1 MYDVIVLGVGGIGSA
16 ALYYLAQRGAKV
28 LGIERFTPP
37 HDRGSSHGE
46 TRIIRKAYF
55 EHPDYVPLLHRAYKL
70 WSDLEAQ
77 TGKRLY
83 QPVGLLEV
91 GPPQGMLIPGV
102 LQSAQTHD
110 LELDLLSSEDFR
122 ARFPGFRLPEG
133 YQAVFERDAGFLYVE
148 ECVRTYVQE
157 AQRQGAQLC
166 VGESIQDWRI
176 ENGIAIVDT
185 DVNRYTARRLV
196 VCPGAWAVNLL
207 SALKV
212 PLRVVRKH
220 LYWFQNQDARLRAEN
235 GGPAFFYETPWGC
248 YYGFPQINEL
258 GVKAARHSGGE
269 AVVDP
274 LEVDRSSDP
283 VDQSQVQMFL
293 RTHLPGVSQTT
304 THHAVCMY
312 TLTPDEHF
320 LVDRHPDYPQ
330 VSFAAGLSGHGF
342 KFAPVLG
349 EILLQFT
356 MDDGSCH
363 PIEFL
368 GVNRFRNN

>member
-70 WSDLEAQ
+70 WSDLETQ

-102 LQSAQTHD
+102 LQSAQTHN
-110 LELDLLSSEDFR
+110 LELDLLSSEDFH
-122 ARFPGFRLPEG
+122 ARFTGFRLPEG

-207 SALKV
+207 RDLKV
-212 PLRVVRKH
+212 PVRVVRKH

>member
-55 EHPDYVPLLHRAYKL
+55 EHPDYVPLLHRAYEL
-70 WSDLEAQ
+70 WRDLEAQ

-91 GPPQGMLIPGV
+91 GPPQGTLIPGV
-102 LQSAQTHD
+102 LQSAQTHN
-110 LELDLLSSEDFR
+110 LELDLLSSEDFH
-122 ARFPGFRLPEG
+122 ARFTGFRLPEG

-148 ECVRTYVQE
+148 ECVRTFVEE
-157 AQRQGAQLC
+157 AQRQGAQLG
-166 VGESIQDWRI
+166 VEESIQAWRI

-185 DVNRYTARRLV
+185 DANRYMARRLV

-207 SALKV
+207 SDLGV

-269 AVVDP
+269 IVADP
-274 LEVDRSSDP
+274 LTVDRSLDP
-283 VDQSQVQMFL
+283 ADQSQVQMFL
-293 RTHLPGVSQTT
+293 RAHLPGVSQLS

-330 VSFAAGLSGHGF
+330 VSFVAGLSGHGF

-349 EILLQFT
+349 EILSQFT
-356 MDDGSCH
+356 LDDGSCH

-368 GVNRFRNN
+368 ALRRFKNN